1 MKTIEVSDEVYE
13 KLIELA
19 TEMTTQD
26 PRGTRM
32 PHLFQIRDWKRVYDW
47 NMNGDTKVWIDSSM
61 DYCVVETLGD
71 FINYLDN
78 IGHFLDDTD
87 YTKDIDDDARQ
98 VKIDEV
104 TELWNDEYDIA
115 EWIGDNCPDLKEC
128 SYSMEPVYTN
138 SFLTAKAAQEHL
150 DSNYYHYHK
159 DADVYLNH
167 AWRNGEADLV
177 SEFLCGLI
185 GKKMHT

>member
-1 MKTIEVSDEVYE
+1 MKIIEVSDEMYA
-13 KLIELA
+13 KLTELA

-32 PHLFQIRDWKRVYDW
+32 PHLFQIRDYKRVYDW
-47 NMNGDTKVWIDSSM
+47 SLNGDTKVWIDTDM
-61 DYCVVETLGD
+61 DHCVVETLDD
-71 FINYLDN
+71 FINYLEN
-78 IGHFLDDTD
+78 IGHFRRDDD
-87 YTKDIDDDARQ
+87 YTKDLS
-98 VKIDEV
+98 DEDRRLKV
-104 TELWNDEYDIA
+104 DEITELWNDEYELND
-115 EWIGDNCPDLKEC
+115 WISDNCPDLKEC

-150 DSNYYHYHK
+150 NRNDYHYHR

-167 AWRNGEADLV
+167 AWRNPEADLV
-177 SEFLCGLI
+177 SEFLCGLV